1 MPTYRDSHG
10 HFCSREVAE
19 AEGTLPEEEL
29 EGEVD
34 ETDYEEETFGAES
47 RGGDLV
53 PVDIGRGGQIVNVR
67 AGSPF
72 VETLERL
79 ADQANYGGYYKV
91 YLNGS
96 EVVNPSDAPATI
108 ESGMRIAI
116 TSYDKVG

>member
-19 AEGTLPEEEL
+19 EEGTLPEEESDT
-29 EGEVD
+29 EPD
-34 ETDYEEETFGAES
+34 EDIDTFGTES

-53 PVDIGRGGQIVNVR
+53 PVDVGRGGQVVNVR

-91 YLNGS
+91 YLNGN

-116 TSYDKVG
+116 TSYDKVGA

>member
-19 AEGTLPEEEL
+19 REETLPEEEL

-34 ETDYEEETFGAES
+34 ETNYGEETFGAES

-96 EVVNPSDAPATI
+96 EVINPLDAPATI